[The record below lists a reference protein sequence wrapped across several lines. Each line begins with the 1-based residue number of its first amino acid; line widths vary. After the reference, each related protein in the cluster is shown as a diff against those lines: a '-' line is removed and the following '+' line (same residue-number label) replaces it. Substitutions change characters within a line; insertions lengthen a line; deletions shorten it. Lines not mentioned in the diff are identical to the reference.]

1 MLSAEEFLRW
11 IQRVALPE
19 AARATVEAIR
29 AAKPARLVGGGGRN
43 VIGRYPSRKMGVTV
57 QFESNHVER
66 AFLLEYEH
74 DPDVLEYYDQPPS
87 IPLRFRGVRGKQI
100 AVQHTPDFFVI
111 RGTAAGWEECKR
123 EDELAKIAESGSLRY
138 CKSADQSWTCP
149 PGQTFA
155 DTLGLYYRV
164 RSSSEV
170 DDTLVRN
177 FDFLDDYYRGKSQTV
192 DPRTREAVRQ
202 TVAAE
207 PVLTLQDLS
216 EKTAGS
222 ATLDDLHFLIASGDL
237 YVDLRAAPLVEPAR
251 VRVFANAQ
259 IGSAFTPIPHQQRE
273 TPAITL
279 RSGTALLWDDKQ
291 WKILNVG
298 TNLVALLGQDCTVIE
313 VPVTAMEK
321 LIRQRRV
328 NVPEVSQ
335 ASTRQGE
342 NSTRMLAAATSED
355 LETAS
360 IRVRLVRS
368 HLDGSL
374 GDHSGVSARALR
386 LWVQRYKAAEQACGD
401 GFVGLLPQTRNR
413 GNRTRRLPESTR
425 TLMELSIG
433 EDYETPKQKCRYECW
448 AILKE
453 KCTQECIPF
462 PCYST
467 YCLAIRDRSVH
478 TQTRKRLGPRAA
490 YASKEFYWSLD
501 RLTHRH
507 GDRPFEIAHIDHTE
521 VDVELVCAETGRLLL
536 RPWWTV
542 MTDAFSRRILA
553 MALSFE
559 PPSYRSCM
567 NVLRDCAQRHGR
579 LPQVLVVDC
588 GPEFRS
594 TYFESLLARF
604 ECTKKTRPPA
614 QARFGSVCERLF
626 GTANTQFFHNLR
638 GNTQVT
644 RNVRQ
649 VTKQNDPAQAATW
662 TLVALFEH
670 LCEYVF
676 EVYDTIDHPALG
688 ESPRGAFVR
697 GLAAGGARLHRM
709 IIYDDD
715 FVMATLPTTVKGC
728 AKVSPGR
735 GIKIHNL
742 WYWSD
747 SFRDPAVENAS
758 VPVRYDPFDV
768 GTAYAYVRKQWAK
781 CYSDQYLVLKGR
793 SEKEIMLASAELIR
807 RGKSSSRARFTVTAS
822 RLASFITATELE
834 EVFLLQRLRERNQA
848 LVRGLHRGGASVA
861 GEPVPEPNHDDVNL
875 THASETFE
883 TYGEF

>member
-1 MLSAEEFLRW
+1 MLSFEEFLRW
-11 IQRVALPE
+11 TQHVALPE

-29 AAKPARLVGGGGRN
+29 AARPARLVGGGRRN

-74 DPDVLEYYDQPPS
+74 DPDVLEFYDQPPS
-87 IPLRFRGVRGKQI
+87 IRLRFQGAGGKQI

-111 RGTAAGWEECKR
+111 RADAAGWEECKR
-123 EDELAKIAESGSLRY
+123 EDELAKIAASGSLRY
-138 CKSADQSWTCP
+138 RKSADQLWTCP

-155 DTLGLYYRV
+155 ETLGLYYRV
-164 RSSSEV
+164 RCSSEI
-170 DDTLVRN
+170 DSTLVRN
-177 FDFLDDYYRGKSQTV
+177 LDFLDDYYRGTSLTV
-192 DPRTREAVRQ
+192 DPRTREAVHQ
-202 TVAAE
+202 TVVAE
-207 PVLTLQDLS
+207 PALTLQRLS
-216 EKTAGS
+216 EETAGR

-237 YVDLRAAPLVEPAR
+237 YVDLRAAPLADPAR

-259 IGSAFTPIPHQQRE
+259 IGSAERPVARQHRE
-273 TPAITL
+273 TAAITL
-279 RSGTALLWDDKQ
+279 HPGTVLLWDDRQ
-291 WKILNVG
+291 WQVLNVG
-298 TNLVALLGQDCTVIE
+298 TNLVALLGQDRNFVE
-313 VPVTAMEK
+313 VPVTAMEG
-321 LIRQRRV
+321 LMLRGRV
-328 NVPEVSQ
+328 QAPEGGQPSGVQGKS
-335 ASTRQGE
+335 ATRK
-342 NSTRMLAAATSED
+342 LAAATSED

-360 IRVRLVRS
+360 TRVRLVRG
-368 HLDGSL
+368 HLNGCLDE
-374 GDHSGVSARALR
+374 HPGVSARTLR
-386 LWVQRYKAAEQACGD
+386 LWVQRYTAAEQACGD
-401 GFVGLLPQTRNR
+401 GFVGLLPQTRDR

-425 TLMELSIG
+425 TLMELSIA
-433 EDYETPKQKCRYECW
+433 EDYETAKQKRRYECW
-448 AILKE
+448 AVLKE
-453 KCTQECIPF
+453 KCTERGIPF

-467 YCLAIRDRSVH
+467 YCEAVNERSVH
-478 TQTRKRLGPRAA
+478 SQTRKRLGPRAA
-490 YASKEFYWSLD
+490 YATKEFYWSLD
-501 RLTHRH
+501 QQTPRH

-521 VDVELVCAETGRLLL
+521 VDVELVCAETGRLLF

-567 NVLRDCAQRHGR
+567 AVLRDCVRRHGR
-579 LPQVLVVDC
+579 LPQIVVVDC

-614 QARFGSVCERLF
+614 QARFGSVCERLL

-649 VTKQNDPAQAATW
+649 VTKQNDPSQAATW
-662 TLVALFEH
+662 TLPALFDK

-676 EVYDTIDHPALG
+676 DVYDTIDHPALG
-688 ESPRGAFVR
+688 ESPRSAFLR
-697 GLAAGGARLHRM
+697 GMADGGARLHRM
-709 IIYDDD
+709 IAYDDD
-715 FVMATLPTTVKGC
+715 FVMATLPTTVKGS

-735 GIKIHNL
+735 GFKIHNL

-747 SFRDPAVENAS
+747 TFRDQGVENAS

-768 GTAYAYVRKQWAK
+768 GTAYAYVRKQWVK
-781 CYSDQYLVLKGR
+781 CYSEQYMVFSGR

-807 RGKSSSRARFTVTAS
+807 RGRSSSQARFSVTAS
-822 RLASFITATELE
+822 RLASFIQATELE
-834 EVFLLQRLRERNQA
+834 EGFLLQRLRERNQA
-848 LVRGLHRGGASVA
+848 LVRGAYDNGAPA
-861 GEPVPEPNHDDVNL
+861 ATEAMPEPNRDDVDAN
-875 THASETFE
+875 ETFE